1 QAMADVET
9 VGGVTFL
16 LVLCAAMFIGSYF
29 AGQIPL
35 VMNLSESRLRI
46 ITIFGAGLLV
56 GTALSVIVP
65 EGVEAVYSAQRE
77 MYLPPR
83 DSHVSHEAKSLLES
97 EHKGPPDAVRLIPK
111 DANLNEGLAPPN
123 SVEANK
129 IAKRDV
135 ASIRSKR
142 GVNRV
147 AAEGEEQHHDHDHEK
162 PGEEHESAGGHAH
175 SHGHGHANVH
185 ATIGYSLVSGFIFML
200 LVDQIGSST
209 INRGERSGRVRMSIS
224 ATIGLVVHA
233 AADGIAL
240 GSASAINK
248 SSVQMIVFLAII
260 LHKAPSSFGLVSF
273 LLMEGLDK
281 PRVRKHLLIFS
292 LAAPIGA
299 LVTYA
304 VLITYS
310 SDASYSSSTTT
321 TGVLMLF
328 SAGTFL
334 YVATVHVLPE
344 LTQHGSGP
352 RDYTLVD
359 AQSPST
365 AGHSH
370 SGGPSFTMRELGAII
385 VGSIVPAVLASG
397 HSH

>member
-1 QAMADVET
+1 MSDVET
-9 VGGVTFL
+9 VGGVSFL
-16 LVLCAAMFIGSYF
+16 LVLSAAMFIGSYL

-35 VMNLSESRLRI
+35 VMNLSESRLRT

-65 EGVEAVYSAQRE
+65 EGVEAVYAAQRDFSV
-77 MYLPPR
+77 LPAH
-83 DSHVSHEAKSLLES
+83 DLHVSHEAKSLLED
-97 EHKGPPDAVRLIPK
+97 EHKGPPDVPRLIPK

-123 SVEANK
+123 SVEAK
-129 IAKRDV
+129 IAKREV
-135 ASIRSKR
+135 SRRVKR
-142 GVNRV
+142 GVIR
-147 AAEGEEQHHDHDHEK
+147 EEEEKDDHDHDNEGVKHE
-162 PGEEHESAGGHAH
+162 ESGHSHSH
-175 SHGHGHANVH
+175 SHGHGNVH
-185 ATIGYSLVSGFIFML
+185 STIGYSLVFGFIFML
-200 LVDQIGSST
+200 LVDQIGSMT

-281 PRVRKHLLIFS
+281 ARVRKHLLIFS

-299 LVTYA
+299 LVTFFVLVTYA
-304 VLITYS
+304 N
-310 SDASYSSSTTT
+310 DASPSQSMAT

-344 LTQHGSGP
+344 LTQHGTGP

-359 AQSPST
+359 AQAPST

-385 VGSIVPAVLASG
+385 VGAIVPAILASG

>member
-1 QAMADVET
+1 MSDVET
-9 VGGVTFL
+9 VGGVSFL
-16 LVLCAAMFIGSYF
+16 LVLSAAMFFGSYF

-35 VMNLSESRLRI
+35 VMNLSESRLRT

-65 EGVEAVYSAQRE
+65 EGVEAVYAAQRDFAQ
-77 MYLPPR
+77 LPPH
-83 DSHVSHEAKSLLES
+83 DLHVSHEAKSLLEE

-123 SVEANK
+123 SIEAK
-129 IAKRDV
+129 IAKREV
-135 ASIRSKR
+135 ESKR
-142 GVNRV
+142 RKR
-147 AAEGEEQHHDHDHEK
+147 AAIREESHAEGEDHHHDKE
-162 PGEEHESAGGHAH
+162 GAGHESAGHAH

-185 ATIGYSLVSGFIFML
+185 SAIGYSLVSGFIFML

-209 INRGERSGRVRMSIS
+209 INKGERSGRVRMSIS

-281 PRVRKHLLIFS
+281 ARVRKHLLIFS

-299 LVTYA
+299 LVTFAILVTYA
-304 VLITYS
+304 N
-310 SDASYSSSTTT
+310 DASPSASMQT
-321 TGVLMLF
+321 TG
-328 SAGTFL
+328 
-334 YVATVHVLPE
+334 
-344 LTQHGSGP
+344 TQHGTGP

-370 SGGPSFTMRELGAII
+370 AGGPSFTMRELGAII
-385 VGSIVPAVLASG
+385 VGSIVPAILASG